1 MSSGPSAAKE
11 NPLSGE
17 SSCIEETPRSS
28 KIAEAL
34 TVVDPDFDDG
44 LFDDDGDGEEEE
56 TGGGGGGAKT
66 PSEAS
71 SSSETLPRASSTS
84 LKGGGGGGAGGSLR
98 REGLRG
104 RLGECPARELP
115 RPRVDVEPDN
125 GLKLFF
131 PPQAPHERRGVPS
144 GTQGAVNVQG
154 DIFEGGKGL
163 EDLGEED
170 GDVAGEVVRGQR
182 RQRG

>member
-71 SSSETLPRASSTS
+71 SSSETLPRASS
-84 LKGGGGGGAGGSLR
+84 GGGGGGRRASLR